1 MRDRQAGCILGA
13 DQPGPAACADLHRR
27 PPRGRGAAQRQGL
40 GEQLDVLQAA
50 AADLG
55 FPAPVRRLGRKDPLP
70 HLLEIRD
77 NARVGPAHRQH
88 LAPQGFKPDR
98 KRRQFLRIRLLRRI
112 GWIGRIGQG
121 TRQHGDHPGAGQG
134 EMLPGPGLVHLVG
147 AERFE
152 GRRDRP
158 LPPRRAQPHV
168 HLVKPARRGRRGDGG
183 QKGLRQARIIGA
195 RRQGP
200 WPRGPLGLGRVVDHD
215 QVQVRGRVQLPRA
228 QRAHAQHRCPVPG
241 RRTVAARELGR
252 DHGRQGCQRRVRDVG
267 VLLARFLGLDQPAQ
281 VVDAHAELPFVRPAP
296 GGVERPFIPAIGGG
310 HRAVERGRQFGTH
323 RLESRPRREEAARQH
338 RVQHL
343 GVARQISGQ
352 ARRGRADVAQKVDQR
367 GVRFEH

>member
-1 MRDRQAGCILGA
+1 
-13 DQPGPAACADLHRR
+13 
-27 PPRGRGAAQRQGL
+27 
-40 GEQLDVLQAA
+40 
-50 AADLG
+50 
-55 FPAPVRRLGRKDPLP
+55 
-70 HLLEIRD
+70 
-77 NARVGPAHRQH
+77 
-88 LAPQGFKPDR
+88 
-98 KRRQFLRIRLLRRI
+98 
-112 GWIGRIGQG
+112 
-121 TRQHGDHPGAGQG
+121 
-134 EMLPGPGLVHLVG
+134 MLPGPGLVHLVG

-168 HLVKPARRGRRGDGG
+168 HLVKPACRGRRGDGG

-215 QVQVRGRVQLPRA
+215 QVQVRVGVQLPRA

-252 DHGRQGCQRRVRDVG
+252 DHGRQRRQRRVRDVG

-367 GVRFEH
+367 GVRFEHREELHPRRQPAQEAVEAAQRLAGAAGAEQAGQDTRLDPGKDLLGADRPERGVALPALDQRRLLGAEPGAIA